1 MEVGAAVRRFRDFDF
16 CLMYDLPDT
25 IVAVSSAGGGAR
37 SIVRITGPDTSTV
50 CESIFSGEAGP
61 AQGCHG
67 ANRVFSGSVRIS
79 DELRVDGRL
88 YLFVA
93 PHSYTGETL
102 AEIHVYAASVVV
114 EALMERLVAGGL
126 RLAGP
131 GEFTARAYLNGKID
145 LAQAEAVN
153 EIVGS
158 SNRLQLDAAERL
170 LSGRLGDAMNE
181 ARSALLDCL
190 SLLEAGLDFS
200 EEDIEL
206 ISPARAVERLGAV
219 QERLQELL
227 AGSIRY
233 ESLLEIPAVAIAGAP
248 NAGKSSLLN
257 VLLGRERSLVSDQRK
272 TTRDVLSGLLRL
284 PIEGAQAD
292 GKSAIRNPQSPIE
305 CVLFDCAGLLAAPE
319 NILDELA
326 QRAAL
331 EALGHCQAVLFC
343 VDAAKPNWD
352 EDLAV
357 RSLIGQA
364 RSSPSSPAAPGGSA
378 NAEGVDDGRAAQNA
392 TGETQCAIIHIA
404 TKSDLLAPEDL
415 TGNLQ
420 TLADAFG
427 AGFLPTSSTTGRGL
441 AELRDR
447 IRSEISRAAATAG
460 AQEIVAMTT
469 RHRQAV
475 TEAIE
480 NTDAAIA
487 EIKRANLEVAAMMLR
502 TACQGLS
509 DIGQEHLDEQVL
521 DRIFSQFCIGK

>member
-1 MEVGAAVRRFRDFDF
+1 
-16 CLMYDLPDT
+16 MYDLPDT
-25 IVAVSSAGGGAR
+25 IVAVSSAGGGLR
-37 SIVRITGPDTSTV
+37 SIVRITGPQTSAV
-50 CESIFSGEAGP
+50 CGSMFSREAGL
-61 AQGCHG
+61 AQGCRKTNG
-67 ANRVFSGSVRIS
+67 IVSGFVRIR

-93 PHSYTGETL
+93 PHSYTGEDL
-102 AEIHVYAASVVV
+102 AEIHVYAAPVVV
-114 EALMERLVAGGL
+114 EALIERLLAGGL

-153 EIVGS
+153 EIIGS

-170 LSGRLGDAMNE
+170 LSGRLGDAMSA

-206 ISPARAVERLGAV
+206 ISRARAVERLGAV
-219 QERLQELL
+219 EKQLEELL

-233 ESLLEIPAVAIAGAP
+233 ESLLEMPAVAIAGAP

-257 VLLGRERSLVSDQRK
+257 ALLGRERSLVSDERK

-292 GKSAIRNPQSPIE
+292 GKSAME

-331 EALGHCQAVLFC
+331 EALRHCQAVLFC
-343 VDAAKPNWD
+343 VDVAKPTWD
-352 EDLAV
+352 EDIAV
-357 RSLIGQA
+357 RSLIG
-364 RSSPSSPAAPGGSA
+364 RGRFSPAPGGSA
-378 NAEGVDDGRAAQNA
+378 NAEGVDDGRALQDADK
-392 TGETQCAIIHIA
+392 ETQCVIIPIA
-404 TKSDLLAPEDL
+404 TKSDLLAPEEL
-415 TGNLQ
+415 TDKVKA
-420 TLADAFG
+420 LADAFST
-427 AGFLPTSSTTGRGL
+427 GFLPTSSKTGRGL
-441 AELRDR
+441 PELRDR
-447 IRSEISRAAATAG
+447 IRREIGRVARTAG

-475 TEAIE
+475 SEAIE
-480 NTDAAIA
+480 NTSAAIA
-487 EIKRANLEVAAMMLR
+487 EIKRGSQEVAAMMLR
-502 TACQGLS
+502 AACQGLS
-509 DIGQEHLDEQVL
+509 DVAQEHLDEQVL